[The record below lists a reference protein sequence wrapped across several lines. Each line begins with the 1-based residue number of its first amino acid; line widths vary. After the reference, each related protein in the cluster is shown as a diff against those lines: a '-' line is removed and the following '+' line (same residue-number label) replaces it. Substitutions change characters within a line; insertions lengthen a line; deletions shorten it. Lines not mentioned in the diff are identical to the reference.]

1 VFDIINTESEVRKMN
16 KLGRYDALKL
26 QDAIQT
32 ITEVYEYNYIP
43 SSSLT
48 KKMETVLSK
57 LEHILDTE
65 LEVDLQREY
74 KEYGRVR

>member
-1 VFDIINTESEVRKMN
+1 MN

-26 QDAIQT
+26 QDAIK
-32 ITEVYEYNYIP
+32 IIIEVYEYNYMP

-48 KKMETVLSK
+48 KKTETVLSK
-57 LEHILDTE
+57 LEYILNTE
-65 LEVDLQREY
+65 LEADLQREY

>member
-1 VFDIINTESEVRKMN
+1 MN

-26 QDAIQT
+26 QDAIKI
-32 ITEVYEYNYIP
+32 ITEVYEYNYMP

-48 KKMETVLSK
+48 KKTETVLSK
-57 LEHILDTE
+57 LEYILNTE
-65 LEVDLQREY
+65 LEADLQREY